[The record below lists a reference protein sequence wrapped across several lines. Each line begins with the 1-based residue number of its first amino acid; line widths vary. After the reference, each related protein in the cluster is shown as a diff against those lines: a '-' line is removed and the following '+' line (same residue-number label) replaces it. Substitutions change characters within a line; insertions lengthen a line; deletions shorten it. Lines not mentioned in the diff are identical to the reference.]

1 MKQQPREPV
10 VVKESIPVQLLVELT
25 AEVTTSKALELGLV
39 SDLEYQ
45 KLLLS
50 ISCITSK
57 LYQNELFQIKLY
69 QSQYQNLYKS

>member
-1 MKQQPREPV
+1 MAQV
-10 VVKESIPVQLLVELT
+10 SVLVKESIPVQLLVELT
-25 AEVTTSKALELGLV
+25 AEGTTSKALELGLV
-39 SDLEYQ
+39 SDPEYQ

-69 QSQYQNLYKS
+69 QSQYQNLYDS